1 MGVSFIRA
9 GRIDKALRST
19 HIAFSILGNIE
30 RCPARGFA
38 RLMQMHL
45 VLFWAMTEAALSKSE
60 AKAWERLARAHRL
73 MIQALERDLKGAG
86 LPALAWH
93 DFLQVLAEAPD
104 QKLRPGDI
112 EAALGIAQYNL
123 SRLIDRLAADKLV
136 SREKLAD
143 DGRGQWVGLL
153 PHGADLHARMAKR
166 VAATLTAHF
175 AAKLD
180 GDSAKK
186 LAKLL
191 GRLLPD

>member
-1 MGVSFIRA
+1 
-9 GRIDKALRST
+9 
-19 HIAFSILGNIE
+19 
-30 RCPARGFA
+30 
-38 RLMQMHL
+38 
-45 VLFWAMTEAALSKSE
+45 MTEAALSKSE

-93 DFLQVLAEAPD
+93 DFLQVLAGSPD

-143 DGRGQWVGLL
+143 DGRGQWVALL
-153 PHGADLHARMAKR
+153 PHGSDLHARMAKQ
-166 VAATLTAHF
+166 VAATLSAHF